1 MFSINILVSNFVL
14 ISVLT
19 EGIIVYFRVER
30 ELLTDLYNIAL
41 LVNCGSRK
49 RDKRRES
56 GEIECVQ
63 SLLTMLLCNHKR

>member
-19 EGIIVYFRVER
+19 EGIIVYFRVGR

-41 LVNCGSRK
+41 LFNCGSRK
-49 RDKRRES
+49 RDKRVWENRECT
-56 GEIECVQ
+56 EFTYYVI
-63 SLLTMLLCNHKR
+63 M